1 MGGGG
6 VATRQLEG
14 QSSSLL
20 PFPLRSLVGLAK
32 GPCELVLKCQ
42 RAATEN
48 PLVVA
53 REGEPG

>member
-6 VATRQLEG
+6 VATRELEG

-32 GPCELVLKCQ
+32 GPC
-42 RAATEN
+42 
-48 PLVVA
+48 
-53 REGEPG
+53 